1 MGLQKMKKRMVTIKR
16 LFAGTLATIMGLS
29 PMAGTMTVQAA
40 GTSVGE
46 GSYSTEIVGQYS
58 YNDASGNP
66 VYVNNSTLAAKLP
79 YKGSKYR
86 FTTDNYDANN
96 GAFDTTNWASS
107 FMWALD
113 PLPICKTALQKPHM
127 VC

>member
-1 MGLQKMKKRMVTIKR
+1 MVAVKR

-29 PMAGTMTVQAA
+29 PMTGAIIAQAA

-66 VYVNNSTLAAKLP
+66 VYVNNSTLTAKLP
-79 YKGSKYR
+79 YKGSQYR
-86 FTTDNYDANN
+86 YTTDNYDANKIGSTKCIFIKVN
-96 GAFDTTNWASS
+96 DINNYR
-107 FMWALD
+107 
-113 PLPICKTALQKPHM
+113 
-127 VC
+127 